1 MSDSAGP
8 RPATAGDYRPSL
20 DGLRAIAILMVI
32 AYHDHA
38 LKGGFLGVDV
48 FFVLSGFLITSILLR
63 EWASTGSIRLPRFY
77 LRRFLRLAPA
87 LCLFVFV
94 VWAVT
99 HWIQPGLA
107 GQLSGRWAGL
117 ALLYISNLAIAFG
130 REYPLGEVS
139 ICWSLALEEQ
149 FYLLWPLS
157 LRTLLRRGL
166 SRSAV
171 ALIIAAFV
179 AGALGLRYLLL
190 ARHPG
195 DPGLWLRVYFGPDT
209 RGDGLLMGCLL
220 ALLFR
225 HPPTGGLASATVLGG
240 AAGAG
245 VLAFLA
251 STREIADFVA
261 HPLLFSVSAAA
272 AVLILLG
279 ALTPGLLKR
288 ALELPLLVWIG
299 QLSYSLYLW
308 HALSI
313 DILVREGPIRQH
325 AFMFGL
331 ATASHYLLERPV
343 LDLNRRF
350 GALRRPHPQFFRRH
364 GASPAG
370 PSLNDNGPLL
380 PLAVGAVGLGVA
392 LALGF
397 VRLSG
402 RPLPGLE
409 LSPLVQARE
418 RMDDGELAR
427 AVTLY
432 RAAVPLDP
440 GDGSVFAEMAD
451 AMSRAGDA
459 TGAVA
464 AWRGALRGSPR
475 DPTRHVALGRALA
488 AAGSREEARISF
500 RGALALDPRQA
511 DAHLG
516 LGTLAL
522 DQEQLGEAV
531 RELSLAVALRP
542 DNAVSQNELGVA
554 LAMAGDFGEAIRH
567 FSMSLALRPDPAV
580 EGNLERAR
588 RDLAGPRA
596 SPSP

>member
-1 MSDSAGP
+1 MSDSAGS
-8 RPATAGDYRPSL
+8 RLVTAGDYRPSL
-20 DGLRAIAILMVI
+20 DGLRAIAILLVI
-32 AYHDHA
+32 AYHDRA

-63 EWASTGSIRLPRFY
+63 EWGTTGSIQLRKFY

-87 LCLFVFV
+87 LSLFVLGA
-94 VWAVT
+94 WAVT
-99 HWIQPGLA
+99 HWIQPGLS
-107 GQLSGRWAGL
+107 GQLTGRWAGL
-117 ALLYISNLAIAFG
+117 ALLYVSNLAIAFG

-166 SRSAV
+166 SRNTV

-225 HPPTGGLASATVLGG
+225 QPPSGRLASATVLGG
-240 AAGAG
+240 VVGTG
-245 VLAFLA
+245 VLAYLA

-261 HPLLFSVSAAA
+261 HPLLFSVSGAA
-272 AVLILLG
+272 AVLVLLG

-313 DILVREGPIRQH
+313 DLLVREGPIRQH
-325 AFMFGL
+325 AFMFGI
-331 ATASHYLLERPV
+331 AAASHYLLERPV
-343 LDLNRRF
+343 LGLNRRF
-350 GALRRPHPQFFRRH
+350 GALRRPHPQFFPRR
-364 GASPAG
+364 GASPG
-370 PSLNDNGPLL
+370 EPRPNDKGRLL
-380 PLAVGAVGLGVA
+380 PFAVGTVGLGVA

-397 VRLSG
+397 VRLRG
-402 RPLPGLE
+402 DPLPGLE

-418 RMDDGELAR
+418 RMDDGEYAR

-451 AMSRAGDA
+451 AMSRANDA
-459 TGAVA
+459 TGAVT
-464 AWRGALRGSPR
+464 AWRSALLRRPQ
-475 DPTRHVALGRALA
+475 DPNRHVALGRALA
-488 AAGSREEARISF
+488 AVGSREEARASF
-500 RGALALDPRQA
+500 RLALALDPRRA

-522 DQEQLGEAV
+522 DQEQLREAV
-531 RELSLAVALRP
+531 QELSLAVALHP
-542 DNAVSQNELGVA
+542 EDAVAQNELGVA
-554 LAMAGDFGEAIRH
+554 FALVGDFGEAIRH
-567 FSMSLALRPDPAV
+567 FSLSLALRPDPAV
-580 EGNLERAR
+580 GENLARAR
-588 RDLAGPRA
+588 RDREGPHAPR
-596 SPSP
+596 PP

>member
-8 RPATAGDYRPSL
+8 RPATGGDYRPSL

-32 AYHDHA
+32 AYHDYA
-38 LKGGFLGVDV
+38 LRGGFLGVDV

-63 EWASTGSIRLPRFY
+63 EWATSGSIQLPRFY

-99 HWIQPGLA
+99 HWIQPGLS
-107 GQLSGRWAGL
+107 GLLSGRWAVL
-117 ALLYISNLAIAFG
+117 ALLYISNVAIAFG

-157 LRTLLRRGL
+157 LRTLLRRRL
-166 SRSAV
+166 SRNAI
-171 ALIIAAFV
+171 ALILAAFV

-190 ARHPG
+190 ASHPG

-209 RGDGLLMGCLL
+209 RGDGLLMGCML

-225 HPPTGGLASATVLGG
+225 HPPSGRLASATVLGG

-245 VLAFLA
+245 VLAYLA
-251 STREIADFVA
+251 FTRDIADFVA

-272 AVLILLG
+272 AVLVILG

-288 ALELPLLVWIG
+288 ALELPLLVWVG

-308 HALSI
+308 HSVSI
-313 DILVREGPIRQH
+313 SILVREGPMRQH
-325 AFMFGL
+325 ALMFGL
-331 ATASHYLLERPV
+331 AAASHYLLERPV

-350 GALRRPHPQFFRRH
+350 GALRRPHPRFFPKRGADPAEPRR
-364 GASPAG
+364 
-370 PSLNDNGPLL
+370 DDRGPLL
-380 PLAVGAVGLGVA
+380 PLAAGTVGLGVA

-397 VRLSG
+397 VRFSG

-418 RMDDGELAR
+418 RMDDGENAR
-427 AVTLY
+427 AVMLY
-432 RAAVPLDP
+432 RAAVSLDP

-459 TGAVA
+459 AGAVA
-464 AWRGALRGSPR
+464 ASRRALLGRPR
-475 DPTRHVALGRALA
+475 DPMRHVGLGRALA
-488 AAGSREEARISF
+488 AAGSREEARGSF
-500 RGALALDPRQA
+500 LRALALDPRQA

-516 LGTLAL
+516 LGSLAL
-522 DQEQLGEAV
+522 DEEQLREAIQ
-531 RELSLAVALRP
+531 ELSLSVALRP
-542 DNAVSQNELGVA
+542 ENAVAQSELGVA
-554 LAMAGDFGEAIRH
+554 LALAGDFGEAIRH
-567 FSMSLALRPDPAV
+567 FSLSLALRPDPAV
-580 EGNLERAR
+580 EANLERAR